1 MDDEDPERTEVN
13 NETRAED
20 DVEEE
25 GEKSTELM
33 LCVDEKEESMEIVL
47 CDEDEIG
54 AYVKVRLGEGV
65 AKDGGGGT
73 KAVVAGGGGQDDVNG
88 CGQIMPPE
96 LALCEGGTCGST
108 DCGVAMV
115 VD

>member
-13 NETRAED
+13 NETRAEE

-25 GEKSTELM
+25 DEKSTELM
-33 LCVDEKEESMEIVL
+33 LCVDEKEESMELVL

-88 CGQIMPPE
+88 CGQIAPPE
-96 LALCEGGTCGST
+96 PALCEGGTVGST
-108 DCGVAMV
+108 DGDNAV
-115 VD
+115 VED